1 MNPSP
6 PRPLATILLAGA
18 ALLVAGGWMASGRK
32 DAGVQYGP
40 AQFHMPDEGQNPL
53 PCPAN
58 AAVVV
63 LFGQSLAANSGAFIH
78 AAADHAPAQTTTYVF
93 HDGHCYPLGDPMP
106 GATGK
111 GGSVGPPLARLAS
124 TGLDRPV
131 VVIAGAVSGS
141 SILQWTPADSPF
153 ARPLLDR
160 LAQARHAG
168 LAPSVYIW
176 MQGEADTGSNMTATR
191 YAGELRALHSRFPP
205 APWIVTANSICTF
218 RPVRS
223 PMLDRARASF
233 AAITPDVHLDVDMD
247 SLGPPYRQ
255 ADRCHLNAAGQQEAA
270 RSLAAAVVSVLG
282 RPGS

>member
-1 MNPSP
+1 M
-6 PRPLATILLAGA
+6 IMLAGA
-18 ALLVAGGWMASGRK
+18 VLLVAAGWMASGRNE
-32 DAGVQYGP
+32 GRVQYG
-40 AQFHMPDEGQNPL
+40 ATQSHTPDAGHSAL

-63 LFGQSLAANSGAFIH
+63 LFGQSLAANSGAFVYP
-78 AAADHAPAQTTTYVF
+78 AAGRGGGLTSTYIF
-93 HDGHCYPLGDPMP
+93 HGGHCYPLGDPMP

-111 GGSVGPPLARLAS
+111 GGSVGPPLALLAS
-124 TGLDRPV
+124 TALDRPV
-131 VVIAGAVSGS
+131 VMIAGAVSGS

-153 ARPLLDR
+153 ARALLDR
-160 LAQARHAG
+160 LAQARRAG

-191 YAGELRALHSRFPP
+191 YADELRALHSRFPP
-205 APWIVTANSICTF
+205 APWIVTANSICTY

-247 SLGPPYRQ
+247 SLGMSYRQ

-270 RSLAAAVVSVLG
+270 RRLATAVVSVLG